1 MLQTTIPSSA
11 DLSSLNEFL
20 IRYLN
25 VDKLIVDGDWNVCL
39 ERIDKKGGAR
49 WVQSAYRDE
58 INSMMEDLGLREIL
72 GRKSHLL

>member
-1 MLQTTIPSSA
+1 MLQTTIPSRA

-20 IRYLN
+20 IRYPN

-39 ERIDKKGGAR
+39 ERIDKKGDAR

-58 INSMMEDLGLREIL
+58 INSMIEDLGLREIL